1 MTLAITFLLGMF
13 FLVGIYIIKAA
24 KNVAIIEHLSIAIAS
39 GALVMLLAMDLLP
52 EAVESFE
59 GVAWWMPVVFVAAG
73 VGLLMILDIF
83 IPEHGDNHDPEGE
96 IIHIGLIAS
105 FAIILHNVIEGMA
118 VYGLACESLRQ
129 GAVLAIGVGLHNIPM
144 GMLIYSTLKKE
155 EKKKEHV
162 VIGMA
167 CISTFLGGLIMAMVS
182 GYMNQVLLGALICI
196 TVGMILFILFLELIP
211 YMIRAKKPSVSVI
224 GALAGIAIVFISMMF
239 E

>member
-1 MTLAITFLLGMF
+1 MTLFITFLLGLF
-13 FLVGIYIIKAA
+13 ILAGIYVIKAA
-24 KNVAIIEHLSIAIAS
+24 KNVAIIEHLSIAIAF
-39 GALVMLLAMDLLP
+39 GALIVLVVMDLAP
-52 EAVESFE
+52 EALESFE
-59 GVAWWMPVVFVAAG
+59 GVAWWIPLVFIAAG
-73 VGLLMILDIF
+73 FGLLMILDIF
-83 IPEHGDNHDPEGE
+83 IPEHGNHHDPEGE
-96 IIHIGLIAS
+96 IIHIGLMAS

-162 VIGMA
+162 VIFMA

-196 TVGMILFILFLELIP
+196 TLGMIGFILFLELLP
-211 YMIRAKKPSVSVI
+211 FMIRAKKPSVSVAGAAI
-224 GALAGIAIVFISMMF
+224 GVIVVFISMMF